1 MGVGDGVVIE
11 YFDNE
16 VFLGQSKISSSPSLD
31 FLWNGDTPID
41 GINPYDF
48 SAM

>member
-16 VFLGQSKISSSPSLD
+16 VFQGQSKIAPSTSLD
-31 FLWNGDTPID
+31 FMWNGDSPID
-41 GINPYDF
+41 GINPFDF